1 MKNACKIEKCE
12 LCVKQTKAPGNMEFV
27 STKACCKLLLA
38 SKGEVDSGAQ
48 GTVAEED
55 FCTRLT
61 ETKGVNCFGCNCF
74 QVLKLSSLLQSPPP
88 AFVMQLGKLLII
100 ESA

>member
-1 MKNACKIEKCE
+1 
-12 LCVKQTKAPGNMEFV
+12 MEFV

-55 FCTRLT
+55 FCTRLA
-61 ETKGVNCFGCNCF
+61 ETKGVNSFGCNCF